1 MLDSAAP
8 VGAQRPTTDRHDCRT
23 TAASSANHRY
33 CCTLTTVRTIPP
45 AVAAVLEQ
53 LELDQPLVV
62 SSEDLKRAIAT
73 TESKTTIRY
82 LVEELTNGGWL
93 LPLRTRGYWEFAPAA
108 RAGAIDAG
116 DPHIELRATLQKRPD
131 LPVELAAESAAWLL
145 GLSTRSPNRHVISA
159 PPGLRLPPALSEY
172 RVVRFI
178 PALDVKDRDGLPI
191 WQVPTLLVA
200 MSHRPASYHDWPN
213 VGDWLTQATKEVS
226 EDDVRAELAGKP
238 RSTWMRLAY
247 LLDRGGDS
255 DLASALKTDAP
266 AGHGPYYLGRR
277 GQRGRY
283 SSKFDVIDSALIDFQ
298 T

>member
-1 MLDSAAP
+1 M
-8 VGAQRPTTDRHDCRT
+8 
-23 TAASSANHRY
+23 
-33 CCTLTTVRTIPP
+33 TVRTIPP

-62 SSEDLKRAIAT
+62 SSEDLKHAIAI

-93 LPLRTRGYWEFAPAA
+93 LPLRTRGFWEFAPAA

-116 DPHIELRATLQKRPD
+116 DPHIELRATLQKRPN
-131 LPVELAAESAAWLL
+131 LPVKLAAESAAWIL
-145 GLSTRSPNRHVISA
+145 GFSTRSPNQHVISA
-159 PPGLRLPPALSEY
+159 PPGLRLPPALNEY

-178 PALDVKDRDGLPI
+178 PALDAKTQDGLPL
-191 WQVPTLLVA
+191 WHVSTLLAA

-213 VGDWLTQATKEVS
+213 VGDWLTQATKQVS
-226 EDDVRAELAGKP
+226 DDDLRAELAGKP

-247 LLDRGGDS
+247 LLDRGGKPE
-255 DLASALKTDAP
+255 LASALKTDAP
-266 AGHGPYYLGRR
+266 PGQGPYYLGRR